1 MVKNV
6 FGFVTQPCCCC
17 LTVKSCGTL
26 VTPWTVACQA
36 LSMGFIR
43 QEYWSGLLF
52 TSPGDLP
59 DPGTEPASHV
69 SSIGRRILY
78 HLAIKGAHP
87 KLLSIRLQMQ
97 IQYTAPGQNE
107 IKNSSI
113 SLMYSS
119 HRVIKLIKNCIL
131 TTQQIILMNNDT

>member
-1 MVKNV
+1 MSFN
-6 FGFVTQPCCCC
+6 FYFFITQICHTGFVIGLPCDSDGKEC
-17 LTVKSCGTL
+17 LWFCYSTMLLLFNCSVKSCGTL

-78 HLAIKGAHP
+78 NLAIKGAHP

-107 IKNSSI
+107 IKN
-113 SLMYSS
+113 
-119 HRVIKLIKNCIL
+119 
-131 TTQQIILMNNDT
+131 